1 MPNFKYTALDQN
13 GNESTG
19 FITAADKIAAMEEI
33 RAKGLLVRE
42 CEETNAKNAAAK
54 AAEQKKKE
62 AKTGGPVVNKKG
74 KGGGRAGAPVKQR
87 ELMIFTRQLATLID
101 AGLPLL
107 QSLTVLGKQEPNPNL
122 RATIEALGEAV
133 QGGATFSEAL
143 AAYPRLFNK
152 LFVNMVKA
160 GELGGVLEVVLK
172 RLAEYQEKANKLRG
186 KITSAMVYPCIILT
200 IAVGI
205 LVFLML
211 VIVPKFKGMFESQNM
226 ELPALSEFVFNFSDN
241 CMACDV
247 VPFIP
252 NAVFVL
258 ILVGLA
264 IVGLGIWK
272 RTPKGGRAIDTF
284 LLKLPKLGQLI
295 KVSAVA
301 RFSRTFGTLVSSGVP
316 ILQAL
321 LITRDTAGNVVV
333 SDAVTK
339 IHDAVREG
347 ESIVTPMTSTT
358 VFPPMM
364 ISMVDVGE
372 ETGQLPDMLMKVAD
386 VYDEEV
392 DNNVTA
398 LTAML
403 EPLMIVFLAVVVGSI
418 VLAMFMPMMKIIETV

>member
-13 GNESTG
+13 GAEKTG
-19 FITAADKIAAMEEI
+19 FVTADNKIAAMEMV
-33 RAKGLLVRE
+33 RAQGLLVRE
-42 CEETNAKNAAAK
+42 CEESKGGAGASASKKEKGKKEKGKGKKK
-54 AAEQKKKE
+54 AAE
-62 AKTGGPVVNKKG
+62 AKG
-74 KGGGRAGAPVKQR
+74 KAGGAVKQK
-87 ELMIFTRQLATLID
+87 ELMVFTRQLATLID

-107 QSLTVLGKQEPNPNL
+107 QSLNVLSKQEPNPNL
-122 RATIEALGEAV
+122 RATIVALGESV
-133 QGGATFSEAL
+133 QGGSTFSEAL
-143 AAYPRLFNK
+143 SAYPKMFNK

-160 GELGGVLEVVLK
+160 GEIGGVLEVVLK
-172 RLAEYQEKANKLRG
+172 RLAEYQEKANRLRS
-186 KITSAMVYPCIILT
+186 KITSAMVYPTIILV

-205 LVFLML
+205 LTFLML
-211 VIVPKFKGMFESQNM
+211 VIVPKFKEMFEGQNM
-226 ELPALSEFVFNFSDN
+226 ELPGLSQFVFNFSDN
-241 CMACDV
+241 CMADSLI
-247 VPFIP
+247 PFVP
-252 NAVFVL
+252 NAVLVL
-258 ILVGLA
+258 GLIAAA
-264 IVGLGIWK
+264 IVGISIWK
-272 RTPKGGRAIDTF
+272 RTPKGGRTVDALI
-284 LLKLPKLGQLI
+284 LKMPKIGDLT
-295 KVSAVA
+295 KVSSVA

-347 ESIVTPMTSTT
+347 ESIVTPMSTCN

-372 ETGQLPDMLMKVAD
+372 ETGQLPDMLMKVAE

-392 DNNVTA
+392 DNSVTA

-418 VLAMFMPMMKIIETV
+418 VLAMFMPMMEIIKNV

>member
-13 GNESTG
+13 GAEKTG
-19 FITAADKIAAMEEI
+19 FVTADNKIAAMEMV
-33 RAKGLLVRE
+33 RAQGLLVRE
-42 CEETNAKNAAAK
+42 CVESDK
-54 AAEQKKKE
+54 AAPAATKQKSKKEGKGSKKKE
-62 AKTGGPVVNKKG
+62 SKG
-74 KGGGRAGAPVKQR
+74 KAGGAVKQK
-87 ELMIFTRQLATLID
+87 EMMVFTRQLATLID

-107 QSLTVLGKQEPNPNL
+107 QSLNVLSKQEPNPNL
-122 RATIEALGEAV
+122 RATIVALGESV
-133 QGGATFSEAL
+133 QGGSTFSEAL
-143 AAYPRLFNK
+143 SAYPKMFNK

-160 GELGGVLEVVLK
+160 GEIGGVLEVVLK
-172 RLAEYQEKANKLRG
+172 RLAEYEEKANRLRS
-186 KITSAMVYPCIILT
+186 KIVSAMVYPTIILV

-211 VIVPKFKGMFESQNM
+211 VIVPKFKEMFEGQNM
-226 ELPALSEFVFNFSDN
+226 ELPGLSQFVFNFSDN
-241 CMACDV
+241 CMADSLIPMV
-247 VPFIP
+247 P
-252 NAVFVL
+252 NAVLVL
-258 ILVGLA
+258 ALIGAA
-264 IVGLGIWK
+264 ITGISFWK
-272 RTPKGGRAIDTF
+272 KTPKGGRAVDAMI
-284 LLKLPKLGQLI
+284 LKFPKIGQLT

-321 LITRDTAGNVVV
+321 LITRDTAGNVIV

-339 IHDAVREG
+339 IHDSVREG
-347 ESIVTPMTSTT
+347 ESIVSPMSTCP

-372 ETGQLPDMLMKVAD
+372 ETGQLPDMLMKVAE

-392 DNNVTA
+392 DNSVTA

-418 VLAMFMPMMKIIETV
+418 VLAMFMPMMEIIKNV

>member
-13 GNESTG
+13 GAEKTG
-19 FITAADKIAAMEEI
+19 FVTADSKIAAMEMV
-33 RAKGLLVRE
+33 RAQGLLVRE
-42 CEETNAKNAAAK
+42 CEESKGGPSAVKPAKGG
-54 AAEQKKKE
+54 KKE
-62 AKTGGPVVNKKG
+62 AKGKKKKESGSKG
-74 KGGGRAGAPVKQR
+74 KAGAAVKQK
-87 ELMIFTRQLATLID
+87 ELMVFTRQLATLID

-107 QSLTVLGKQEPNPNL
+107 QSLNVLSKQEPNPNL
-122 RATIEALGEAV
+122 RATIVALGESV
-133 QGGATFSEAL
+133 QGGSTFSEAL
-143 AAYPRLFNK
+143 SAYPKMFNK

-160 GELGGVLEVVLK
+160 GEIGGVLEVVLK
-172 RLAEYQEKANKLRG
+172 RLAEYQEKANRLRS
-186 KITSAMVYPCIILT
+186 KIVSAMVYPTIILV

-205 LVFLML
+205 LTFLML
-211 VIVPKFKGMFESQNM
+211 VIVPKFKEMFEGQNM
-226 ELPALSEFVFNFSDN
+226 ELPGLSQFVFNFSDN
-241 CMACDV
+241 CMATTI
-247 VPFIP
+247 PFVP
-252 NAVFVL
+252 NAVLVL
-258 ILVGLA
+258 GLIAAA
-264 IVGLGIWK
+264 IVGISFWK
-272 RTPKGGRAIDTF
+272 RTPKGGRAVDSMV
-284 LLKLPKLGQLI
+284 LKLPKIGDLN

-333 SDAVTK
+333 ADAVTK

-347 ESIVTPMTSTT
+347 ESIVTPMSTCN

-372 ETGQLPDMLMKVAD
+372 ETGQLPDMLMKVAE

-392 DNNVTA
+392 DNSVTA

-418 VLAMFMPMMKIIETV
+418 VLAMFMPMMEIIKNV